1 MKTLASKAD
10 FTIEPPTHEGV
21 AYGPKRRGVAPL
33 ADLYLPSDG
42 GPRPGVLLV
51 HGGGFVIGS
60 RRMKATRL
68 LGKHMRTAG
77 FAVASIDY
85 RLLGRGGRIQESL
98 DDVVAAA
105 RWWATAGPQEHGV
118 RPGPFSIVGLSAGAT
133 LSLMAAS
140 EVGSE
145 IVGDVVS
152 VFGLYDF
159 AGVKG
164 PIGAGMRK
172 FVLAGAEDW
181 QARSPVFSKLQVPLT
196 LLHGTVDQMV
206 PVEQAHRLRDARE
219 AEGLPTTF
227 HEYEGARHA
236 FFNSERLAPSEE
248 ALGDVLDALRRA
260 ARSR

>member
-1 MKTLASKAD
+1 
-10 FTIEPPTHEGV
+10 
-21 AYGPKRRGVAPL
+21 
-33 ADLYLPSDG
+33 
-42 GPRPGVLLV
+42 
-51 HGGGFVIGS
+51 
-60 RRMKATRL
+60 
-68 LGKHMRTAG
+68 
-77 FAVASIDY
+77 
-85 RLLGRGGRIQESL
+85 
-98 DDVVAAA
+98 
-105 RWWATAGPQEHGV
+105 
-118 RPGPFSIVGLSAGAT
+118 
-133 LSLMAAS
+133 MAAS

-164 PIGAGMRK
+164 LIGAGMRK
-172 FVLAGAEDW
+172 LVLAGAEDW
-181 QARSPVFSKLQVPLT
+181 QVRSPVFSKLQVPLT
-196 LLHGTVDQMV
+196 MLHGTVDQMV